1 MMDDAN
7 TSTVF
12 TIAPDRPVY
21 LFSGQGSQR
30 PGMGADLWEI
40 AEIAETFSCASDVFG
55 MDVKKLIME
64 GSQEELDKT
73 RNAQAALVALSVG
86 IARALGA
93 RGVDPSAVAGF
104 SLGQISALAISG
116 MLGVEETFELAEA
129 RAALMEEA
137 AENHP
142 GAMCAL
148 LGADEAAVSDLCGS
162 CAHDDVLVAANFN
175 CPGQI
180 VISGS
185 KPAIARAQEEWTAK
199 KKRSSL
205 LATSGAF
212 HSPLMQE
219 AADDFARYLDKV
231 EFSQPTIPLICNV
244 DARPLR
250 AEFAAQ
256 HLAQHLIRPVLFEQ
270 SVSLLRDAGAETFVE
285 IGFGGVLTGLV
296 KRIERSTVRTTIE
309 NRMGFDSFL
318 AGQGDA

>member
-1 MMDDAN
+1 MSDAN
-7 TSTVF
+7 RGAALR
-12 TIAPDRPVY
+12 IAPDRPVY
-21 LFSGQGSQR
+21 LFSGQGAQR
-30 PGMGADLWEI
+30 PGMGADLGDIPEI
-40 AEIAETFSCASDVFG
+40 AEAFSCASDVFG
-55 MDVKKLIME
+55 MDLKKLIEE

-73 RNAQAALVALSVG
+73 RNVQAVLVALSLG
-86 IARALGA
+86 IARGLSA
-93 RGVDPSAVAGF
+93 RGVKPSAVLGF
-104 SLGQISALAISG
+104 SLGQISALAITE
-116 MLGVEETFELAEA
+116 MLGVEETFELAET
-129 RAALMEEA
+129 RAALMEQA

-148 LGADEAAVSDLCGS
+148 LGADEVSVSNLCES
-162 CAHDDVLVAANFN
+162 CAQGEVLVAANFN

-185 KPAIARAQEEWTAK
+185 KPAIARAQEEWTAQ

-219 AADDFARYLDKV
+219 AADDFARYLSTV
-231 EFSQPTIPLICNV
+231 EFSQPVVPLICNV
-244 DARPLR
+244 DAQPLR

-270 SVSLLRDAGAETFVE
+270 SVSSLREAGAETFAE

-296 KRIERSTVRTTIE
+296 KRIDRSTVRTTIE
-309 NRMGFDSFL
+309 NRTSFDSFL